1 MGELHPDSLG
11 LCVCVYKYV
20 SFFKK
25 SVSSSNLASCECNST
40 WEPSSEGPGVYRKE
54 NHSQAMADH
63 MMMPMTHGSAGGGL
77 HGYRMGMNG
86 HPQHAGQP
94 GLRTLPN
101 GQMMHYGRGPQGSME
116 AVMRPRPG
124 MGPVMNGQ
132 VGGQMGSGHH
142 HHHHHQ
148 MQAGGMMYGG
158 AGQQQQQ
165 QQQQQGAHLQAHHM
179 HQQQNPQQHPQQY
192 MGGGGG
198 LSASQQLMA
207 SMHLQKLNTQYHGL
221 PLGPGSGHHM
231 ANGAQYRMAPG
242 QLAQM
247 QMGMAG
253 PALGLNVMDTDLIDE
268 EVLTSLVLELGL
280 DRVQEL
286 PELFLGQNEFDFFSD
301 FVCKQQ
307 PSTVS
312 C

>member
-1 MGELHPDSLG
+1 
-11 LCVCVYKYV
+11 
-20 SFFKK
+20 
-25 SVSSSNLASCECNST
+25 
-40 WEPSSEGPGVYRKE
+40 
-54 NHSQAMADH
+54 MADH
-63 MMMPMTHGSAGGGL
+63 MMMPMTHGSGGGGL
-77 HGYRMGMNG
+77 HGFRMGMNG
-86 HPQHAGQP
+86 HPQHVGQP
-94 GLRTLPN
+94 GLRSLPN
-101 GQMMHYGRGPQGSME
+101 GQLMHYGRGLQGSME
-116 AVMRPRPG
+116 APMRPRPG

-132 VGGQMGSGHH
+132 VGGQMGSA
-142 HHHHHQ
+142 HHHHQ
-148 MQAGGMMYGG
+148 MQTGGMMYGG
-158 AGQQQQQ
+158 AN
-165 QQQQQGAHLQAHHM
+165 QQQGAHLQGHHM
-179 HQQQNPQQHPQQY
+179 HPQNPQQHPQQY
-192 MGGGGG
+192 MGGGG
-198 LSASQQLMA
+198 LSTSQQLMA

-231 ANGAQYRMAPG
+231 ANGAQYRMGPG
-242 QLAQM
+242 QLAGM
-247 QMGMAG
+247 QMGMGG